1 MTLLEVEKT
10 IKYSSFFGA
19 SLTLKELHFWLIST
33 QKHSFKEVSGF
44 VSKQPTIKK
53 QLVSKHDP
61 KKTKITKQ
69 KIKNTQKLISVFK
82 LIPSVKLVALTGSL
96 SAGNPKGDDD
106 IDLMIITSP
115 NTLWLTRPLVV
126 LITSL
131 ISKKRR
137 PKTFIANNQVCLNLW
152 LDMASLEVPKQKQNL
167 YTAHEVL
174 QTKPL
179 FDRGEIHQQFI
190 LKNSWVKKHL
200 ATAYDQISECLP
212 GGDACR
218 LPRGGSSGFL
228 SLLNLLF
235 FNLQHLYMKPK
246 ITNEYITPHAAY
258 FHPQTLYPQI
268 KKHLRN

>member
-1 MTLLEVEKT
+1 MTLLGVEKT

-61 KKTKITKQ
+61 NKTKITKQ

-115 NTLWLTRPLVV
+115 NTLWLTRPIIILLVS
-126 LITSL
+126 IFS
-131 ISKKRR
+131 KRR
-137 PKTFIANNQVCLNLW
+137 KPPRLCGACGEPRGLNDSICTNLW

-179 FDRGEIHQQFI
+179 FDRGESPAIY
-190 LKNSWVKKHL
+190 S
-200 ATAYDQISECLP
+200 
-212 GGDACR
+212 
-218 LPRGGSSGFL
+218 
-228 SLLNLLF
+228 
-235 FNLQHLYMKPK
+235 
-246 ITNEYITPHAAY
+246 
-258 FHPQTLYPQI
+258 
-268 KKHLRN
+268 